1 MNDSE
6 IIDFLI
12 KNLEGNNAVRFA
24 QKTGISA
31 PTVSRIRN
39 GELRLK
45 MKINQILE
53 AYPNVSRNF
62 LETGVGYP
70 GDISVEIV
78 INRYK
83 DLLAQKDEQ
92 IATLYQELK
101 LQQRVIEKLTK

>member
-12 KNLEGNNAVRFA
+12 KNLEGNNAANFSR
-24 QKTGISA
+24 KTGIS
-31 PTVSRIRN
+31 TSIVSRIRS

-62 LETGVGYP
+62 LETGMGYP

-78 INRYK
+78 INKYK
-83 DLLAQKDEQ
+83 DLLAEKDEQ
-92 IATLYQELK
+92 IATLYREMA

>member
-12 KNLEGNNAVRFA
+12 KNLEGNNAARFA
-24 QKTGISA
+24 SKTGIS
-31 PTVSRIRN
+31 TSIVSRIRS

-45 MKINQILE
+45 MRVNQILD

-78 INRYK
+78 INKYK
-83 DLLAQKDEQ
+83 DIIAQKDEQ
-92 IATLYQELK
+92 IATLYHELR